1 MITTAKVITPFVCA
15 GAGLLGA
22 PVTVMAL
29 TILAVVAMF
38 CTDIWG
44 AVKPKFYSIC
54 RRRRFLSRQTNRVN
68 WPNQAHELPPIEYE
82 EVKWY

>member
-1 MITTAKVITPFVCA
+1 MTAVKIVTPIICA
-15 GAGLLGA
+15 GAGLLEA
-22 PVTVMAL
+22 PVSVMAL
-29 TILAVVAMF
+29 TILAVVVMF

-44 AVKPKFYSIC
+44 AVKPMFHSIR

-68 WPNQAHELPPIEYE
+68 WLNQAHELPPIEYE

>member
-1 MITTAKVITPFVCA
+1 MTFLKIASTAICA
-15 GAGLLGA
+15 FIGMFGASA
-22 PVTVMAL
+22 SIMTVA
-29 TILAVVAMF
+29 ILVVVGMF
-38 CTDIWG
+38 FSDIWG
-44 AVKPKFYSIC
+44 AVKPSIQSMS